1 MIFIML
7 NRDVKTIPTSLRTS
21 DGVRRK
27 LFFKGKL
34 YTCRYCC
41 TKQTFTEGCPSEASQ
56 HNQQELEQ
64 NTTTTENIN
73 ILKQKP
79 STEICGRNRTQS
91 LKREHTNTAQ
101 QPNIEQQPKT
111 AIQTLQGT
119 KTSRGWIL
127 TEQAHPRI
135 RKKLIFLS
143 VHVSFP
149 IQPLPIPSKK
159 HGVNP
164 LL

>member
-1 MIFIML
+1 MDSGLQMILIML

-41 TKQTFTEGCPSEASQ
+41 TKQTFTKGCPSEASQ

-73 ILKQKP
+73 IPKQKP

-119 KTSRGWIL
+119 KTTRGWIL
-127 TEQAHPRI
+127 TEQAHPRVC
-135 RKKLIFLS
+135 KKLIFL
-143 VHVSFP
+143 
-149 IQPLPIPSKK
+149 
-159 HGVNP
+159 
-164 LL
+164 